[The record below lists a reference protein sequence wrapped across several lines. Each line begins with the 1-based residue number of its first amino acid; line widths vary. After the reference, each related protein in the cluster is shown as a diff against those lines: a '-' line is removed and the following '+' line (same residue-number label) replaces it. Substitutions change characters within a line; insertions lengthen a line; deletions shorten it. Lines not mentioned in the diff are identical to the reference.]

1 MLGQNKIAKLLR
13 DAGEKLQ
20 VREVFATIQGEGPDS
35 GKRAVFIRLT
45 GCHLAC
51 TFCFGWYVNNGREPF
66 LTLSKGPK
74 IKLGEAKIGD
84 KILTFD
90 EEGHLTETEIT
101 RIIQDT
107 VDEWVEI
114 TIAGR
119 KYKVTKDHQFFTNRG
134 LVIAMDMMEGDEI
147 LHADPNDIIAFKKR
161 GDRNPMRN
169 SETIGKMVNS
179 HDYKASGKRIA
190 ETIAKKKL
198 EGTYQHS
205 FESLTPETR
214 RELASSIGERQQ
226 GPNNTNWR
234 GGSSHPLF
242 VQEKR
247 KLSGKLLPCER
258 CGETRKL
265 EIHHKDDDHGNDAL
279 DNFERICHPCHAQ
292 EHRRGFNFWQSER
305 KDGKVYRSGKEI
317 PKNGLLVSSV
327 KLVDR
332 MKKPLSIRPAPLPIV
347 GITCH
352 PYPTFLADGFWN
364 HNCDTEWDDDAD
376 PWMDV
381 ETLADQAVGIWE
393 ASFGHVK
400 TNDNP
405 LFVLTG
411 GEPLRQDV
419 TLFVERILEKIPSS
433 IIQIETAGSFWRDIL
448 QHPSVSVIVSPKTSF
463 VHPDICRVADAFKY
477 VIRATDAHHPEF
489 GTPLSS
495 TQECQKLVSIAT
507 PPARLATSDIY
518 LSPCDEMDEHKN
530 RANRKAA
537 LEIAMKYGYR
547 LQLQLHKFFEAP

>member
-51 TFCFGWYVNNGREPF
+51 TFC
-66 LTLSKGPK
+66 
-74 IKLGEAKIGD
+74 
-84 KILTFD
+84 
-90 EEGHLTETEIT
+90 
-101 RIIQDT
+101 DT
-107 VDEWVEI
+107 D
-114 TIAGR
+114 
-119 KYKVTKDHQFFTNRG
+119 
-134 LVIAMDMMEGDEI
+134 
-147 LHADPNDIIAFKKR
+147 
-161 GDRNPMRN
+161 
-169 SETIGKMVNS
+169 
-179 HDYKASGKRIA
+179 
-190 ETIAKKKL
+190 
-198 EGTYQHS
+198 
-205 FESLTPETR
+205 
-214 RELASSIGERQQ
+214 
-226 GPNNTNWR
+226 
-234 GGSSHPLF
+234 
-242 VQEKR
+242 
-247 KLSGKLLPCER
+247 
-258 CGETRKL
+258 
-265 EIHHKDDDHGNDAL
+265 
-279 DNFERICHPCHAQ
+279 
-292 EHRRGFNFWQSER
+292 
-305 KDGKVYRSGKEI
+305 
-317 PKNGLLVSSV
+317 
-327 KLVDR
+327 
-332 MKKPLSIRPAPLPIV
+332 
-347 GITCH
+347 
-352 PYPTFLADGFWN
+352 
-364 HNCDTEWDDDAD
+364 WDDDAD

-411 GEPLRQDV
+411 GEPLRQNV

-495 TQECQKLVSIAT
+495 TQECQKLVAIAT
-507 PPARLATSDIY
+507 PPARLAISDIY

-547 LQLQLHKFFEAP
+547 LQLQLHKFYEVP